1 MTYCIHYLLCEGLD
15 ELLGDGEDLLG
26 VPADAAGLAV
36 ELAAVGVDESHV
48 GEELLPVVHSIINQ
62 LIINN
67 S

>member
-1 MTYCIHYLLCEGLD
+1 MYLSKDIKTYYLLCEGLD

-48 GEELLPVVHSIINQ
+48 GEELLPVVDSII
-62 LIINN
+62 
-67 S
+67 SV